1 MPCGLT
7 MQSDKRHLKWCLKQH
22 RGIRLTKPSDNMV
35 RAYLQKSK
43 NALKSME
50 INAQAGL
57 TEWAVS
63 ACYYAEYFVVYA
75 LLCKIGV
82 KSEIHDCT
90 ITLFEFLF
98 SDSIP
103 AEIVKELRS
112 SKSNRVE
119 TQYYTQEITV
129 DLNQVLTQ
137 AKRFV
142 LEIEKTLDSLNSE
155 RIEQLQDKLKRVA

>member
-1 MPCGLT
+1 
-7 MQSDKRHLKWCLKQH
+7 MQSDKRHLNWCLKQ
-22 RGIRLTKPSDNMV
+22 RKGIRLTTPSDNLV
-35 RAYLQKSK
+35 KAYLQKSK

-57 TEWAVS
+57 GEWAVS
-63 ACYYAEYFVVYA
+63 ACYYAEYFAVYA

-90 ITLFEFLF
+90 ITLFEYLF
-98 SDSIP
+98 NDSIP
-103 AEIVKELRS
+103 AEITKELRS

-129 DLNQVLTQ
+129 DLNQVLTEQ
-137 AKRFV
+137 RGSCLKSKRH
-142 LEIEKTLDSLNSE
+142 LT
-155 RIEQLQDKLKRVA
+155 A

>member
-7 MQSDKRHLKWCLKQH
+7 MQSDKQHLNWCLKQ
-22 RGIRLTKPSDNMV
+22 RKGIRLTTPSDNLV
-35 RAYLQKSK
+35 KAYLQKSK

-57 TEWAVS
+57 GEWAVS
-63 ACYYAEYFVVYA
+63 ACYYAEYFAVYA
-75 LLCKIGV
+75 LFCKLGV

-90 ITLFEFLF
+90 ITLFEYLF
-98 SDSIP
+98 NDSIP
-103 AEIVKELRS
+103 AEIIEELRI

-129 DLNQVLTQ
+129 DLNQVLSQ
-137 AKRFV
+137 AKWFV
-142 LEIEKTLDSLNSE
+142 LEIEKKLDSLDSE
-155 RIEQLQDKLKRVA
+155 RVEQLQNKLKQIE